1 MEVVIRHP
9 LARKLLYR
17 RALQEPVEFLLVQTP
32 LQLHELTV
40 LQQLVLRVR
49 HRLLAL
55 HQQRDQQPLLQPV
68 LRVRQPLARPV
79 PIAAVAH
86 VVPVRIRAAVHA
98 VPLRMEAARAAAVRT
113 AEVRIAVLHREAVIP
128 QEDTPVVV
136 LAEEVSPVAE
146 EAEVAGADLASAD
159 KKKGGQQ
166 PPFFFYL

>member
-32 LQLHELTV
+32 LQLLELTM

-49 HRLLAL
+49 HRLHAL
-55 HQQRDQQPLLQPV
+55 HRQHDLQPLLLPV
-68 LRVRQPLARPV
+68 LRAHQPLAPPV

-86 VVPVRIRAAVHA
+86 VVPLRIRAVVHA
-98 VPLRMEAARAAAVRT
+98 VQLRMEAARAVAVRT
-113 AEVRIAVLHREAVIP
+113 AEAHTAVLHREAVIP

-146 EAEVAGADLASAD
+146 AAEVAVADLASAD